1 VLELLELRKLR
12 KLRALVADSASERWM
27 LVEGRRTVREI
38 VVGLI
43 ELGDDRSVI
52 ELLWVWQLVQV
63 YSMAE

>member
-1 VLELLELRKLR
+1 
-12 KLRALVADSASERWM
+12 M